1 LELKIPVLENI
12 VNVEPEYLK
21 VSLKVVPSTTK
32 RLAKIPI
39 RISGLSENMKARVL
53 SPDGQEMSTIDFDTV
68 GAPEVLQ
75 QLGPEDVQVVADV
88 SSMPAGVYE
97 VTLNYIF
104 NQPDYVKV
112 AKTAPKKVT
121 VEITNKRS

>member
-1 LELKIPVLENI
+1 